1 MKLNPFA
8 LAAVAALAACSSV
21 PDRNLALD
29 QARARHATVRSDAT
43 VTTHAADELKRA
55 DAALRA
61 AEAAQAKSADR
72 AEVDHLAYLANQRV
86 TIAQETAI
94 GRSAQAV
101 TAGAAAERDRLRL
114 ALRTAEADTAKRD
127 LAASE
132 LTGAR
137 KSADLAAA
145 EQAAAADRARLASSD
160 ARVDN
165 LQLQL
170 QQLQALNARQTDRG
184 IVVTLGDVLF
194 DTGQSRLQA
203 DGGRSMQQL
212 AEFMRRYPQ
221 RRAAIEG
228 YTDNVGSETSNLDL
242 SDRRARSVMAA
253 LVGLGVGA
261 DRLRPQGFGEANPV
275 GANDSAAGRQMNR
288 RVEVIF
294 TPEAGDIPP
303 R

>member
-1 MKLNPFA
+1 MKLTPFA
-8 LAAVAALAACSSV
+8 LAALAALAACSSV

-29 QARARHATVRSDAT
+29 QARARHASVRSDAA
-43 VTTHAADELKRA
+43 VSTHAADELRRA
-55 DAALRA
+55 DVALRA
-61 AEAAQAKSADR
+61 AESAHASGADR
-72 AEVDHLAYLANQRV
+72 AEVDHLAYLTGQRV
-86 TIAQETAI
+86 TIAQETAT

-114 ALRTAEADTAKRD
+114 ALRTAEADAAKRD
-127 LAASE
+127 LAAAE

-137 KSADLAAA
+137 TGADLADA
-145 EQAAAADRARLASSD
+145 ERAAAADRARLASST
-160 ARVDN
+160 AQVAS
-165 LQLQL
+165 LQ

-184 IVVTLGDVLF
+184 LVVTLGDVLF
-194 DTGQSRLQA
+194 DSGQSRLQA
-203 DGGRSMQQL
+203 DGGRSMLQL

-221 RRAAIEG
+221 RQASIEG
-228 YTDNVGSETSNLDL
+228 YTDDVGSESSNLDL

-253 LVGLGVGA
+253 LVGMGVGA
-261 DRLRPQGFGEANPV
+261 DRLRPRGFGEANPV

-294 TPEAGDIPP
+294 TPEAGGIPP